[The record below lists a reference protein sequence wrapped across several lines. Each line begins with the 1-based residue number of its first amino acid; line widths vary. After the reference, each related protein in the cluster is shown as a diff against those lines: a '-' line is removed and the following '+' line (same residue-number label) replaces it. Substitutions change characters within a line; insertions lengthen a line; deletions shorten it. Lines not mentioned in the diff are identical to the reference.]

1 MITNQIFLALFFLY
15 FVLMSGECSEIMN
28 CNLQR
33 YINDNNWTKHV
44 MIFLS
49 IYIFTFILNWYTFD
63 SLVVENF
70 DNDGKKNKNN
80 KIDPPTTSYL
90 KKSFYY
96 SIIIYLVFILSTKNE
111 GKYLFTFLLLSIG
124 IVIGTIYTKSINS
137 KIYSEFKNYFIISD
151 NEKNNIL
158 NKYKKNKQD
167 VEVIVMN
174 QNIMSVLFIAIS
186 LILLIGS
193 YKYYLRQSVDH
204 SKNWS
209 WLIFWFGYNKQC
221 NR

>member
-1 MITNQIFLALFFLY
+1 
-15 FVLMSGECSEIMN
+15 MSGECSEIMN

-70 DNDGKKNKNN
+70 DNNEKNKNN
-80 KIDPPTTSYL
+80 ETQKRQSSYL

-96 SIIIYLVFILSTKNE
+96 SVIIYLIFILSTKNE
-111 GKYLFTFLLLSIG
+111 GKYLFTFLLFSIG

-137 KIYSEFKNYFIISD
+137 NIYSEFKNYFIITDS
-151 NEKNNIL
+151 EKNKIIK
-158 NKYKKNKQD
+158 KYNKNKNE
-167 VEVIVMN
+167 VEEIVLN
-174 QNIMSVLFIAIS
+174 QNIMSALFFVITLVLF
-186 LILLIGS
+186 IGS
-193 YKYYLRQSVDH
+193 YKYYLRQSKDH
-204 SKNWS
+204 SKDWS
-209 WLIFWFGYNKQC
+209 WLNFWFGYNKQC
-221 NR
+221 KY

>member
-1 MITNQIFLALFFLY
+1 MITNQIYFSTFFLY

-80 KIDPPTTSYL
+80 KIEPPTASY
-90 KKSFYY
+90 F
-96 SIIIYLVFILSTKNE
+96 
-111 GKYLFTFLLLSIG
+111 
-124 IVIGTIYTKSINS
+124 
-137 KIYSEFKNYFIISD
+137 
-151 NEKNNIL
+151 
-158 NKYKKNKQD
+158 
-167 VEVIVMN
+167 
-174 QNIMSVLFIAIS
+174 
-186 LILLIGS
+186 
-193 YKYYLRQSVDH
+193 
-204 SKNWS
+204 
-209 WLIFWFGYNKQC
+209 
-221 NR
+221 